1 MEAVFLDDAMAMAY
15 GQLRHQTI
23 VLCAAVGRHKGTSSW
38 DLITVWQIYIEIDSY
53 RAVYNRYGCSTR
65 RSTPLLQEFVVW
77 SRDMI
82 WTLKKRI
89 HSSMLFFILIFFHM
103 FKISFKICM
112 KQTLIG
118 NITSI
123 WNLCKMSS
131 PNTINPFS
139 DIFFSGLVNTNDQHW
154 LNCIS

>member
-1 MEAVFLDDAMAMAY
+1 MLNSKVYTIIAGICSVIPRHDLD
-15 GQLRHQTI
+15 
-23 VLCAAVGRHKGTSSW
+23 
-38 DLITVWQIYIEIDSY
+38 
-53 RAVYNRYGCSTR
+53 
-65 RSTPLLQEFVVW
+65 
-77 SRDMI
+77 
-82 WTLKKRI
+82 LKEEDTKQYA
-89 HSSMLFFILIFFHM
+89 FFILIFFHM

-139 DIFFSGLVNTNDQHW
+139 DIFFSGLVNTNDQH
-154 LNCIS
+154 